1 MKANQE
7 DSKNQSDVNEQ
18 KNPLKYYPS
27 RIFHEYILAKN
38 IQTGETE
45 QSLKDVGGNT
55 VDLSKKEFCDSL
67 LNYSSVAQ
75 SANGKLL
82 FVAFKG
88 CEAIFQ
94 VKLGQE
100 EPEILGN
107 FPDITIVY
115 MLVRGERVVGRFGDW

>member
-1 MKANQE
+1 MKVNQE
-7 DSKNQSDVNEQ
+7 DSKNQSDLNEQ
-18 KNPLKYYPS
+18 KNSLKYYPS

-38 IQTGETE
+38 IEKGEAE
-45 QSLKDVGGNT
+45 PSLRDVGGNT

-82 FVAFKG
+82 FVAFRG
-88 CEAIFQ
+88 CEAIFK
-94 VKLGQE
+94 VKLGDK

-107 FPDITIVY
+107 FPGIILEY
-115 MLVRGERVVGRFGDW
+115 ILRRRE